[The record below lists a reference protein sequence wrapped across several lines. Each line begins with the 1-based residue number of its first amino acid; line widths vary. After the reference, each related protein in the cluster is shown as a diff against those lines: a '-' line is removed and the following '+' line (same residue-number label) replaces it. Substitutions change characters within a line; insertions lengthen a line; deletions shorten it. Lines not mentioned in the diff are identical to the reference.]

1 VTPQPL
7 TLPRLVSAA
16 SEPYRAAGRL
26 AYHFARGKLQADPV
40 FEAILAR
47 GLLERSRRILDLGC
61 GQGLL
66 AAWLIAAHGDA
77 PRVHPWVFRGIDSVG
92 RYVERARRAL
102 GNAAEFIE
110 ADVRG
115 ADFGSADGIVILDV
129 LHYIEYADQRRL
141 LEKVHR
147 ALVPGGVLL
156 LRVGDA
162 DGGFG
167 FKVGTWVDRMVLLA
181 SGRGLQQLH
190 CRSTAQWREL
200 LSSLGFDSDTVPM
213 SAGTPF
219 ANVLLV
225 ARPRSASPR

>member
-1 VTPQPL
+1 MTPPPL
-7 TLPRLVSAA
+7 PHLVSAA

-26 AYHFARGKLQADPV
+26 AYHFARGKLQGDPV
-40 FEAILAR
+40 FQAILAR
-47 GLLERSRRILDLGC
+47 GLLEHSVSILDLGC

-77 PRVHPWVFRGIDSVG
+77 PRTQPWAFRGIDSG
-92 RYVERARRAL
+92 RRYIERARRAL
-102 GNAAEFIE
+102 GDAAEFIE

-129 LHYIEYADQRRL
+129 LHYIEYADQRRV

-147 ALVPGGVLL
+147 ALATGGVLL
-156 LRVGDA
+156 LRVGNA

-200 LSSLGFDSDTVPM
+200 LSALGFDSDTLPM
-213 SAGTPF
+213 STGTPF
-219 ANVLLV
+219 ANVLIV
-225 ARPRSASPR
+225 ARPRSAAAP